1 MTSEQAVT
9 ALIAS
14 LGWKD
19 EELSHTPERFAGLL
33 REFTPGE
40 LPSVSLFDHDGT
52 DIVVLEDLPF
62 YSLCVHHLVPFFG
75 HATVAYVPKGK
86 VAGLS
91 CIARS
96 LRHFARRPQL
106 QERFAAQLADHLY
119 GAIGAEGLAVR
130 RSARQ
135 MCMEMRGAESTGVVH
150 VTASRGRV
158 TEALR
163 LASVG

>member
-1 MTSEQAVT
+1 MKPEQAVD

-14 LGWKD
+14 LGWED
-19 EELSHTPERFAGLL
+19 EELSSTPDRFAGLL

-40 LPSVSLFDHDGT
+40 VPSVSLFDHDGT

-75 HATVAYVPKGK
+75 HATVAYVPSGK

-96 LRHFARRPQL
+96 LRHFARQPQL
-106 QERFAAQLADHLY
+106 QERIATQLADRLHDVL
-119 GAIGAEGLAVR
+119 GAEGLVVR
-130 RSARQ
+130 LSARQ
-135 MCMEMRGAESTGVVH
+135 MCMEMRGAESTGMVH

-163 LASVG
+163 VASLG